1 MFAAIIILY
10 LLPIIGQSKVRST
23 FFRPIYKNIFWFFV
37 INSLI
42 LGWIGQNVVEYPFVE
57 IGQISTFFYFIIL
70 LVVIPFFSIIE
81 DFLLKYKI

>member
-1 MFAAIIILY
+1 M
-10 LLPIIGQSKVRST
+10 G
-23 FFRPIYKNIFWFFV
+23 IFGVSSSIFFV

-42 LGWIGQNVVEYPFVE
+42 LGWIGQNVVENPFVE